1 MQKILTYITG
11 ALLLSTLFF
20 HPSCNKSILPEEDPI
35 EKKIEIQLKVLQ
47 LNIWMEGTVVPD
59 GLSGIVDIIDQID
72 PDIVLLCEIRNN
84 NNIPFIPKLITRLDR
99 KGKPYYFGDSKGDNG
114 ILSKYKLKD
123 VEQRHSMTKASC
135 EIEGQT
141 FVVYSAHLDA
151 SHYECYLPRGYS
163 GTTWKK
169 LEGGPI
175 TDANYIYEAN
185 MVSSRDEAID
195 KFVADA
201 QKEII
206 KGNIVIMGG
215 DLNEPSHL
223 DWQENTKNLWDH
235 NGVVID
241 WYCSSRMIKSGYKD
255 SYREIYPDPV
265 RYPGFTF
272 PSANKH
278 VTDWQLAWAPE
289 ADERDRIDFIYYYP
303 NPLLKLTDAR
313 IVGPSGTVYYGKTG
327 PHDADDI
334 FIEPKGI
341 WPTDHKGNLATFTI
355 SLQPQAKKK

>member
-1 MQKILTYITG
+1 MQKLLTYIVG
-11 ALLLSTLFF
+11 GVLLSILLL
-20 HPSCNKSILPEEDPI
+20 PQACQKSPLPDEEPI
-35 EKKIEIQLKVLQ
+35 DKNRESQLKVFQ
-47 LNIWMEGTVVPD
+47 LNTWVEGTIVPD

-72 PDIVLLCEIRNN
+72 PDIVLLCEISNKN
-84 NNIPFIPKLITRLDR
+84 KIPFIPKLITRLDK
-99 KGKPYYFGDSKGDNG
+99 KGKGYYGASEGDNA
-114 ILSKYKLKD
+114 ILSKYKLRD
-123 VEQRHSMTKASC
+123 VEPLHSMIKASF
-135 EIEGQT
+135 EIEGQCYT
-141 FVVYSAHLDA
+141 VYSAHLDYT
-151 SHYECYLPRGYS
+151 HYECYLPRGYS

-169 LEGGPI
+169 LEGGTI
-175 TDANYIYEAN
+175 TDPNYIYEAN
-185 MVSSRDEAID
+185 MLSSRDEAID

-223 DWQENTKNLWDH
+223 DWQEDTKNLWDH

-241 WYCSSRMIKSGYKD
+241 WYCSSRLTKSGYKD
-255 SYREIYPDPV
+255 CYREIYPNAV
-265 RYPGFTF
+265 NYPGFTF
-272 PSANKH
+272 PSANDNVEVGK
-278 VTDWQLAWAPE
+278 LAWAPE

-303 NPLLKLTDAR
+303 NPYLKLTDAK

-327 PHDADDI
+327 KHDADDI

-355 SLQPQAKKK
+355 QTEP